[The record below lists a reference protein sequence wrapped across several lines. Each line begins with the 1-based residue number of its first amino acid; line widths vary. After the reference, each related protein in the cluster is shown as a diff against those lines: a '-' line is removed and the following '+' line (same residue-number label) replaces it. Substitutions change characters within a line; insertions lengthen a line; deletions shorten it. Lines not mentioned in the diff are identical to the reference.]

1 MGKYKYLLL
10 FLVTAIA
17 LFFVAFW
24 PDMNKE
30 KKEPEKELTPME
42 ELAAIEVPE
51 LPDKEKPKVPPLA
64 KVWNINKVKRGAVV
78 KGLDAIKGGILI
90 DATKGDILWAKNE
103 NDPLE
108 IASMTKMMT
117 TLLALEADERG
128 EAKLDGMVNVSAAA
142 SKIGG
147 SQVYLAE
154 KEKFTLGE
162 LLKCVMIMS
171 ANDAAF
177 AVAETLGGNVD
188 EFVAM
193 MNKRAGQLGMK
204 STKFNNPHGLPQK
217 GANNKSSALDMA
229 MLARELLKYPKLL
242 EWTSTKLD
250 TFRDGKFQLSNRNS
264 LVGRCQGVDG
274 MKTGFYAQAGYCV
287 TATCL
292 RNDRR
297 MIAVIIGAP
306 SKKERDDAVKNLLN
320 WGYQQKL

>member
-24 PDMNKE
+24 PDMKKE
-30 KKEPEKELTPME
+30 KKGPEKELTPME

-51 LPDKEKPKVPPLA
+51 LPSKEKPKVPPLA
-64 KVWNINKVKRGAVV
+64 KVWNINKVKRGAVI
-78 KGLDAIKGGILI
+78 KGLDNVKGGILI

-128 EAKLDGMVNVSAAA
+128 EAKLDGMVLVSAAA

-154 KEKFTLGE
+154 KEKFTLGD

-177 AVAETLGGNVD
+177 AVAETLGGTAD
-188 EFVAM
+188 DFVGM

-204 STKFNNPHGLPQK
+204 STKFFNPHGLPQK

-242 EWTSTKLD
+242 EWTSTRLD

>member
-1 MGKYKYLLL
+1 MGRYKYLLL

-24 PDMNKE
+24 PGTGKNK
-30 KKEPEKELTPME
+30 KAPEKELTPME

-51 LPDKEKPKVPPLA
+51 LPKKEKPKVPPLA

-78 KGLDAIKGGILI
+78 KGLENIKGGVMV
-90 DATKGDILWAKNE
+90 DATKGDVLWAKNE
-103 NDPLE
+103 QD
-108 IASMTKMMT
+108 SMTKMMT

-188 EFVAM
+188 DFVAM

-242 EWTSTKLD
+242 EWTSTRLD

-264 LVGRCQGVDG
+264 LIGRCQGVDG
-274 MKTGFYAQAGYCV
+274 MKTGFYQQAGYCV

-297 MIAVIIGAP
+297 MIVVIIGAP

-320 WGYQQKL
+320 WGYQQKF